1 MSKKLNSNGYPWK
14 AFPHSYAGPVY
25 IGIALAVAA
34 ATHLPPI
41 ASGGE
46 EGAGEREEKVIQ
58 IEGVKAALSGAEGR
72 ITEAGRISLDI
83 VDKPLK
89 QVLEY
94 ISQVSGIN
102 VMVLKPKDELL
113 KISLKVEDVHWR
125 AVVDLI
131 ARKYKLVVDDSRL
144 RDKIL
149 VLDSP
154 ERVSM
159 TFTNADVRDI
169 ISMISTQA
177 NANIVIGPEI
187 QGTLTMH
194 LEDVP
199 WNDAIDIVV
208 KTLDFVTVPEK
219 HNTIRITS
227 PDKLQTQLET
237 RIFRL
242 SYIQPEGARYVAQLT
257 SEFVQ
262 KAGSKATEDAGQS
275 LLDVLSKVKSANGT
289 IAYEKRAN
297 ALVVTDTAKKLDA
310 MQIIIDK
317 LDIAPKQIHI
327 AMKLLELSDQDQEA
341 LGVKWANGIQIRGSF
356 LSGFSTAFPF
366 DISNGLANSII
377 GDITAVRIPVATRNP
392 VTGIL
397 EDAGYGDI
405 TLARKVNAFNQAP
418 TQTGLTL
425 GSLGFGDT
433 NFFFEM
439 VRNRSNGRII
449 QAPQLIT
456 LDNEEA
462 TIQVGRLIRYAES
475 FVANT
480 EGGGNV
486 SGFREAGGSP
496 VKLGVQ
502 LLIIPHVT
510 GPDNNIL
517 MTLIPKTETLDVS
530 VGGGATGVPPGFLRY
545 IGPDGINLDLPQ
557 TLQRI
562 VVTKVLMRNGE
573 TVVIGGLR
581 EETEGYT
588 NTRVPFLGDIPILGR
603 LFRHKSR
610 NIQTSNLLI
619 FITPNIIDFEKREDL
634 AKAIERVRNEYSAPF
649 VPYGEEA
656 EAAKAGGAP
665 AAPAPPR

>member
-1 MSKKLNSNGYPWK
+1 MGKKLNPNCYCRREASSSFLYGELLC
-14 AFPHSYAGPVY
+14 V
-25 IGIALAVAA
+25 ALAFAA
-34 ATHLPPI
+34 GTTCFLPI
-41 ASGGE
+41 ASCGEGGT
-46 EGAGEREEKVIQ
+46 GEREEKVIQ
-58 IEGVKAALSGAEGR
+58 IEGAKVALSGAEGR
-72 ITEAGRISLDI
+72 MTEAGRISLDI

-94 ISQVSGIN
+94 ISQVSGVN

-113 KISLKVEDVHWR
+113 KISLKVEDVDWR

-131 ARKYKLVVDDSRL
+131 ARKYKLIVDDSRL

-159 TFTNADVRDI
+159 TFTYADVRDI
-169 ISMISTQA
+169 ISTISTQA
-177 NANIVIGPEI
+177 NANIVIGPEV

-199 WNDAIDIVV
+199 WNDALDIVV
-208 KTLDFVTVPEK
+208 KTLDFVLVPEK

-317 LDIAPKQIHI
+317 LDVAPKQIHI

-341 LGVKWANGIQIRGSF
+341 LGVKWANGIQIKGSF

-366 DISNGLANSII
+366 DIGNGLAKSVI
-377 GDITAVRIPVATRNP
+377 GDIMAVRVPIATTNP
-392 VTGIL
+392 VSGVRENIFN
-397 EDAGYGDI
+397 DI
-405 TLARKVNAFNQAP
+405 TLARKVGGFNQTPANE
-418 TQTGLTL
+418 GLTL
-425 GSLGFGDT
+425 GTLGFGDT

-439 VRNRSNGRII
+439 VRNRSNGRLI

-530 VGGGATGVPPGFLRY
+530 VGGGVTGVPPGFMRY

-557 TLQRI
+557 TMQRI

-603 LFRHKSR
+603 LFRHKSKS
-610 NIQTSNLLI
+610 IQTSNLLI

-634 AKAIERVRNEYSAPF
+634 AKALERVRSEYSAPF

-656 EAAKAGGAP
+656 EAARAGGTP
-665 AAPAPPR
+665 AAPIR